1 MLFNPGNQL
10 RGSLVY
16 GFQTGTEF
24 FQLFALRP
32 CGDVAKAVF
41 GGFNAE
47 ILADGIGNAF
57 RFHFF
62 GIPALFPR
70 NKNRLPIVR
79 KLCHV
84 FIIVELGVGNFM
96 DGGTNGLYLAHAL
109 SQKDFLLL
117 GGKITVHPRL
127 HSLKRDRHGGGAV
140 QGFQKY
146 LVFSYIPGQGRAD
159 LRQRPSVCLGDVEHR
174 YYFEHGNGDFLF
186 LGNWLAVFIQ
196 QRQFGIR
203 VQLLLLLFYLIGGG
217 SQYLNP
223 FFAFPDMA
231 AKAVFPLVES
241 GNQGGIR
248 LLGVDQHNI
257 VQRIAMKQ
265 AHGGQVIPVTVRFK
279 KFLDTFFN
287 SGGDLFDTF
296 FVGLLVSHKMFLSLR
311 IFEPHTG

>member
-1 MLFNPGNQL
+1 MQFLALGPG
-10 RGSLVY
+10 S
-16 GFQTGTEF
+16 
-24 FQLFALRP
+24 
-32 CGDVAKAVF
+32 DVAEAVF

-196 QRQFGIR
+196 QRQLGVR

-223 FFAFPDMA
+223 FFTLLDMT
-231 AKAVFPLVES
+231 AKAIFPLIES

-248 LLGVDQHNI
+248 LLGVDQHDI
-257 VQRIAMKQ
+257 VQRIAMKP

-287 SGGDLFDTF
+287 SGGYLFDTF
-296 FVGLLVSHKMFLSLR
+296 LVGLLFSHKILLSFR
-311 IFEPHTG
+311 FVEPHTG